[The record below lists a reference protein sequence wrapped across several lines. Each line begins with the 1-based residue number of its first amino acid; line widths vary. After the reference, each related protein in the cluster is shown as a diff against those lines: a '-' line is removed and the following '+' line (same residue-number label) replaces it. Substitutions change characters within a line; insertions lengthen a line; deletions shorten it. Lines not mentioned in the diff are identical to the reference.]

1 MKKIITTA
9 IILVLALA
17 IPALAITNDEALT
30 TAQTYVP
37 SDAAYQRTE
46 TDDGLFEVK
55 YLSADGSEEYD
66 VKIDRNSGIV
76 VKVERDLRDGRGSN
90 EVVLTE
96 DEARALVQNLY
107 PEATIISLRSER
119 DDDLYEYQA
128 SFSTEEFF
136 GTIELNAETGVVLE
150 ADIYYNA
157 AVPEGQLGYA
167 EIMAQLESLKPGLN
181 VIRIEFDEDDGRMRY
196 EGEALLDNVLY
207 EFEIDADTGELRE
220 WEREN

>member
-1 MKKIITTA
+1 MKKTLIS
-9 IILVLALA
+9 LLALA
-17 IPALAITNDEALT
+17 LMLTPATLATTSEDALSTARILVGEA
-30 TAQTYVP
+30 AQ
-37 SDAAYQRTE
+37 
-46 TDDGLFEVK
+46 
-55 YLSADGSEEYD
+55 
-66 VKIDRNSGIV
+66 
-76 VKVERDLRDGRGSN
+76 
-90 EVVLTE
+90 LTE
-96 DEARALVQNLY
+96 
-107 PEATIISLRSER
+107 SER
-119 DDDLYEYQA
+119 DDGLYEYQA

-196 EGEALLDNVLY
+196 EGEALLDDALY
-207 EFEIDADTGELRE
+207 EFEIDAATGELRE